1 MTLNVPSEYHD
12 ILQNAVAS
20 GAFSDPNSALRHALE
35 LLASEQSKAAGEEVD
50 SRESVDLEQDDW
62 EQRLRSFAAR
72 HKTTGYLVDDSRE
85 SIYPD
90 RI

>member
-20 GAFSDPNSALRHALE
+20 GAFSDSDSALRHALE
-35 LLASEQSKAAGEEVD
+35 LLASEQANAVLPD
-50 SRESVDLEQDDW
+50 RESNGNVELEQGDW
-62 EQRLRSFAAR
+62 QQRLRAFAAR
-72 HKTTGYLVDDSRE
+72 HKPTGYPVDDSRE